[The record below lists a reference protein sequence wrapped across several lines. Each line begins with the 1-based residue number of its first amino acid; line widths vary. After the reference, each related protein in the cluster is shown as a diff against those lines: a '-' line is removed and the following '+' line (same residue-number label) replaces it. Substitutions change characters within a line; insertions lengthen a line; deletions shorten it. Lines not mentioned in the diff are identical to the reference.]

1 MAMSSGERAVAFSTV
16 FNFRDLGGLPTAEGR
31 KVKRGKVFRS
41 DNLGR
46 LQERDRE
53 VFAALGIKRVID
65 LRRAGEVAS
74 LGKVPDWTSVA
85 WHHHHLE
92 HELWDH
98 STYAEE
104 IGVARWLADR
114 YRDLLDTGAA
124 DIARVITL
132 LSDVD
137 AGPTV
142 VHCVAGKDRTG
153 LVSALLLS
161 ALDVTD
167 TDIADDYA
175 LTELSEPAYLA
186 WVRSVDPAEAD
197 KKQPPF
203 YTQTPADAM
212 RLTLAELRETHGSPR
227 DYLRASGVTE
237 QNLDNLRRHLV
248 E

>member
-1 MAMSSGERAVAFSTV
+1 MTITPGERAIAFSTV

-46 LQERDRE
+46 LHERDSAA
-53 VFAALGIKRVID
+53 FAALGIRRVID
-65 LRRAGEVAS
+65 LRRVGEVATM
-74 LGKVPDWTSVA
+74 GRVPEWTRAA

-92 HELWDH
+92 HEMWDH
-98 STYAEE
+98 STYTEQ

-114 YRDLLDTGAA
+114 YRDLLESGAA
-124 DIARVITL
+124 DIARVVTL

-137 AGPTV
+137 EGPTV

-153 LVSALLLS
+153 LVSALVLS
-161 ALDVTD
+161 LLDVTD
-167 TDIADDYA
+167 DEIANDYA

-186 WVRSVDPAEAD
+186 WVRSVDPAEAE
-197 KKQPPF
+197 KTQPPF

-212 RLTLAELRETHGSPR
+212 RLTMAELRERHGTPR
-227 DYLRASGVTE
+227 DYLLASGLTTDAL
-237 QNLDNLRRHLV
+237 QRLRDGLI